1 MDKPR
6 TRSRTAASSRKAS
19 RSQPPK
25 SARGPSA
32 TGQQSQTELVIV
44 TGMSGSGKHSVL
56 KVLEDLGYY
65 CVDNMP
71 VDLIPTFAELCRTSG
86 QISRAALVVDVR
98 EGAALDRFPAIF
110 RALRQT
116 TGAFLIYLHARDEV
130 LLRRFSETRR
140 PHPLAQASNS
150 NTELSLR
157 DGIAAE
163 RSVLRPI
170 EKLAD
175 LSVDT
180 SQFNVHELRNIIN
193 NHFKE
198 AAEQRSMLIS
208 CMSFGYR
215 NGIPADSDLVFDVRF
230 LPNPNYIPKFHNLT
244 GRHPQVAKYIR
255 SFPQTQEFISR
266 ITEMLAYLI
275 PHYIREGKSYLTI
288 AIGCTGGR
296 HRSVMMA
303 ETIAKK
309 LAARGFSTKVIHRD
323 ATK

>member
-1 MDKPR
+1 
-6 TRSRTAASSRKAS
+6 
-19 RSQPPK
+19 
-25 SARGPSA
+25 
-32 TGQQSQTELVIV
+32 
-44 TGMSGSGKHSVL
+44 
-56 KVLEDLGYY
+56 
-65 CVDNMP
+65 MP

-86 QISRAALVVDVR
+86 QISRAALVVDIR
-98 EGAALDRFPAIF
+98 EGAALARFPAMF
-110 RALRQT
+110 RALRQRMNT
-116 TGAFLIYLHARDEV
+116 MLLFLHARDEV

-140 PHPLAQASNS
+140 PHPLALSPAKPNEKG
-150 NTELSLR
+150 ELPLR
-157 DGIAAE
+157 QGIAAE
-163 RSVLRPI
+163 RRALKPI
-170 EKLAD
+170 RALAD
-175 LSVDT
+175 IAVDT

-244 GRHPQVAKYIR
+244 GRHPEVAKYIR
-255 SFPQTQEFISR
+255 SFPQTQEFIGR
-266 ITEMLAYLI
+266 ITELLAYLI

-303 ETIAKK
+303 ETIGKK
-309 LAARGFSTKVIHRD
+309 LAQRGFSTKVLHRD
-323 ATK
+323 SGK